1 LKLENKL
8 GNDWKN
14 LQKPTAA
21 AEITPQAQ
29 SKNENDE
36 IYGYLTN
43 PILSLLIP
51 NLPAPLLGSRLF
63 RL

>member
-1 LKLENKL
+1 LKPENKL

-21 AEITPQAQ
+21 AKIITQAQ

-36 IYGYLTN
+36 ICG
-43 PILSLLIP
+43 
-51 NLPAPLLGSRLF
+51 
-63 RL
+63 